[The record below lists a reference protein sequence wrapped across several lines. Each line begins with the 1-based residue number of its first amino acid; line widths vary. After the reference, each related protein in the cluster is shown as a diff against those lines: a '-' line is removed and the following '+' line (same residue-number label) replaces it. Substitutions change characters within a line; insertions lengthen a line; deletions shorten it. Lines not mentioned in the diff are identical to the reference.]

1 MGGDAARKSACATS
15 VFYLEKTCL
24 EPAPSIVMLF
34 LLLLALLAADSGA
47 PVYSANS
54 VVNPVAAV
62 AGMYAPNSF
71 ITIFGESLSYVT
83 RAMSPDDLRAGML
96 PTVLIGTGVQVLINH
111 IPANIYYVS
120 PTQVNVLAPVS
131 LTTGPATI
139 QLVNNGLAG
148 PVIGIML
155 DAVAP
160 AMFQVN
166 GPAVLAAH
174 LDGTMITGD
183 TPARRGEVVVIYAT
197 GLGPTVPPAIPNRLP
212 TSAASIARLADFTV
226 WLNGVPV
233 PAERILYAGISPPYA
248 GLFQINLRIPEDAP
262 PDTEIRCGF
271 PGNMSLPGSVIS
283 IR

>member
-1 MGGDAARKSACATS
+1 MPFF
-15 VFYLEKTCL
+15 V
-24 EPAPSIVMLF
+24 
-34 LLLLALLAADSGA
+34 LLALLAAEPGA

-71 ITIFGESLSYVT
+71 ITIYGERLSYVT

-131 LTTGPATI
+131 LATGPASI

-148 PVIGIML
+148 PAVSIML
-155 DAVAP
+155 DTVAP
-160 AMFQVN
+160 AMFQLN
-166 GPAVLAAH
+166 SGAVLAAH
-174 LDGTMITGD
+174 LDGTVISAD
-183 TPARRGEVVVIYAT
+183 APARRGEVVVIYAT

-212 TSAASIARLADFTV
+212 ASAASIARLADFTV

-233 PAERILYAGISPPYA
+233 PAAGVLYAGISPPYA
-248 GLFQINLRIPEDAP
+248 GLFQINLRVPEDAP
-262 PDTEIRCGF
+262 PDPEIRCGF
-271 PGNMSLPGSVIS
+271 PGNMSLPGSLVS

>member
-1 MGGDAARKSACATS
+1 
-15 VFYLEKTCL
+15 
-24 EPAPSIVMLF
+24 MLF
-34 LLLLALLAADSGA
+34 LVWLALLAADPSA
-47 PVYSANS
+47 PLYSSNS

-71 ITIFGESLSYVT
+71 ITIYGERLSYVT

-111 IPANIYYVS
+111 VPANIYYVS

-131 LTTGPATI
+131 LATGPATI

-148 PVIGIML
+148 PAVSIML
-155 DAVAP
+155 DTIAP
-160 AMFQVN
+160 AMFQLN

-174 LDGTMITGD
+174 LDGTVITAD
-183 TPARRGEVVVIYAT
+183 DPARRGEVVVIYAT

-212 TSAASIARLADFTV
+212 VSAASIARLADFTV

-233 PAERILYAGISPPYA
+233 PADRILYAGISPPYA

-262 PDTEIRCGF
+262 PDPEIRCGF
-271 PGNMSLPGSVIS
+271 PGSMSPPGNVLS

>member
-1 MGGDAARKSACATS
+1 
-15 VFYLEKTCL
+15 
-24 EPAPSIVMLF
+24 MLF
-34 LLLLALLAADSGA
+34 LVWLALLTAEPGA

-71 ITIFGESLSYVT
+71 ITIYGEQLSYVT
-83 RAMSPDDLRAGML
+83 RAMGPDDLRAGML
-96 PTVLIGTGVQVLINH
+96 PTVLIGTGVQVLVNH

-131 LTTGPATI
+131 LATGPASI

-148 PVIGIML
+148 PTISITL

-160 AMFQVN
+160 ATFRLN
-166 GPAVLAAH
+166 GTGVLAAH
-174 LDGTMITGD
+174 LDGTVITADAPG
-183 TPARRGEVVVIYAT
+183 RRGEVVVIYAT
-197 GLGPTVPPAIPNRLP
+197 GLGATAPAAIPNRLP
-212 TSAASIARLADFTV
+212 TSAASIAGLADFTV

-233 PAERILYAGISPPYA
+233 PAGRILYAGISPPYA
-248 GLFQINLRIPEDAP
+248 GLFQINLQIPEDAP
-262 PDTEIRCGF
+262 SDPEIRYGF
-271 PGNMSLPGSVIS
+271 PEQMSPSGVLP

>member
-1 MGGDAARKSACATS
+1 
-15 VFYLEKTCL
+15 
-24 EPAPSIVMLF
+24 MLF
-34 LLLLALLAADSGA
+34 LVWSALLAADPGA

-71 ITIFGESLSYVT
+71 ITIYGERLSYVT

-111 IPANIYYVS
+111 FPTNIYYVS

-131 LTTGPATI
+131 LTTGPASI

-148 PVIGIML
+148 PAIDIVL
-155 DAVAP
+155 DPIAP
-160 AMFQVN
+160 AMFQLN
-166 GPAVLAAH
+166 GVAVLAAH
-174 LDGTMITGD
+174 LDGTVISAD
-183 TPARRGEVVVIYAT
+183 APAHRGEVVVIYAT
-197 GLGPTVPPAIPNRLP
+197 GLGPTVPPAIPSRLP
-212 TSAASIARLADFTV
+212 TAAASIARLADFTV
-226 WLNGVPV
+226 WLNGLPV

-262 PDTEIRCGF
+262 PDPEIRCGF
-271 PGNMSLPGSVIS
+271 PERMSLPGSIIS
-283 IR
+283 LR

>member
-1 MGGDAARKSACATS
+1 
-15 VFYLEKTCL
+15 
-24 EPAPSIVMLF
+24 MLF
-34 LLLLALLAADSGA
+34 LVLLALLAADSGA

-62 AGMYAPNSF
+62 AGMYSANSF
-71 ITIFGESLSYVT
+71 ITIYGERLSYVT

-120 PTQVNVLAPVS
+120 PTQVNVLAPIS
-131 LTTGPATI
+131 LATGPASI

-148 PVIGIML
+148 PAVSIML
-155 DAVAP
+155 DTVAP
-160 AMFQVN
+160 AMFQLN
-166 GPAVLAAH
+166 SGAVLAAH
-174 LDGTMITGD
+174 LDGTVISAD
-183 TPARRGEVVVIYAT
+183 APARRGEVVVIYAT

-212 TSAASIARLADFTV
+212 ASAASIARLADFTV

-233 PAERILYAGISPPYA
+233 PAAGVLYAGISPPYA
-248 GLFQINLRIPEDAP
+248 GLFQINLRVPEDAP
-262 PDTEIRCGF
+262 PDPEIRCGF
-271 PGNMSLPGSVIS
+271 PGNMSLPGSLVS